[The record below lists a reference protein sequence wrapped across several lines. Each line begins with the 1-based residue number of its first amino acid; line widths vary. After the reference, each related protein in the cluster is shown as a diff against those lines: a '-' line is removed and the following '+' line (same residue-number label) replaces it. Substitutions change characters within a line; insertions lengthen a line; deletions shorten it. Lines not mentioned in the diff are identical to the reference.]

1 MGGYRFGS
9 KTKDENIKVKR
20 DTRNLLNQ
28 AEFTDNAIWKDGE
41 QLESDEYCFF
51 IIQVEE
57 GEEYLISPNSGCIYN
72 EDGRILM
79 NEMFGPYIYKSCFT
93 GKIFVNFRK
102 NTYGWVVC
110 KTKEKDVIPYNY
122 SKLYEM
128 SKGIGTSKY
137 IGLTILNI
145 GDSIAENRL
154 EANSYSY
161 QFAYYSGAILA
172 TDFALSGATVSRV
185 DDQDGH
191 DCILTQAELA
201 ITMYPDADYDI
212 IFVDGGVNDHG
223 LDRKVG
229 SIIGNKNES
238 YSVSDY
244 NGTFDDST
252 FIGALE
258 HTFKILRNTYPNAII
273 VYIIPHKHSSAD
285 CKWEEMLNGARN
297 VCDKWSIALVDIDS
311 SGQLNTRISI
321 MKESY
326 TDEGG
331 THPNTMGIKR
341 FYLPKIIYTLGQY
354 YINN

>member
-1 MGGYRFGS
+1 MIHP
-9 KTKDENIKVKR
+9 TADCEHP
-20 DTRNLLNQ
+20 LL
-28 AEFTDNAIWKDGE
+28 
-41 QLESDEYCFF
+41 
-51 IIQVEE
+51 
-57 GEEYLISPNSGCIYN
+57 
-72 EDGRILM
+72 
-79 NEMFGPYIYKSCFT
+79 
-93 GKIFVNFRK
+93 
-102 NTYGWVVC
+102 
-110 KTKEKDVIPYNY
+110 
-122 SKLYEM
+122 
-128 SKGIGTSKY
+128 
-137 IGLTILNI
+137 
-145 GDSIAENRL
+145 
-154 EANSYSY
+154 
-161 QFAYYSGAILA
+161 
-172 TDFALSGATVSRV
+172 
-185 DDQDGH
+185 
-191 DCILTQAELA
+191 
-201 ITMYPDADYDI
+201 
-212 IFVDGGVNDHG
+212 
-223 LDRKVG
+223 
-229 SIIGNKNES
+229 
-238 YSVSDY
+238 